1 MKRQII
7 IASHVGLARGMQE
20 TLQFLSGQ
28 VQNVDVLCAYTDN
41 EPLIPTV
48 DKLMAQYRD
57 TDQVIVFT
65 DLLPGSVNQ
74 AFYKYREWPNVKII
88 TGMNLP
94 LILGVA
100 LASPDQILDDTQLQK
115 LIAEAQQQI
124 ILMNQYV
131 PIVDEEDE

>member
-7 IASHVGLARGMQE
+7 IASHVGLARGMKE

-28 VQNVDVLCAYTDN
+28 AQDVDVLCAYTDN

-48 DKLMAQYRD
+48 DKLMNQYRD

-74 AFYKYREWPNVKII
+74 AFYKYREWANVKII

-100 LASPDQILDDTQLQK
+100 LAAPGQILDDPQLQK
-115 LIAEAQQQI
+115 LITEAQQQI
-124 ILMNQYV
+124 ILMNEYV
-131 PIVDEEDE
+131 PVVDEEDE